1 MPTSRN
7 LEKVEPVYATLK
19 GWKKDTT
26 KIKEYSSLP
35 DEVKEYIG
43 FIEKHVGVPVKYIGV
58 GPARDN
64 LIIK

>member
-26 KIKEYSSLP
+26 KIKEYSNLP

-43 FIEKHVGVPVKYIGV
+43 FIEKHVGVRVKYIGV